1 MDQIE
6 LLKENAR
13 PVKGGRRDAAAL
25 SRALAAGAAPAAASA
40 AAAAEAAAAALA
52 ARRAREATRAGFE
65 ARVAAVSADDAD
77 PLRAWREYAA
87 WLSEAYAAGGEG
99 GGAPQLVDVL
109 ERCTRAVKAD
119 ARLFARL
126 RNDPDYVKIWIAYV
140 RAARS
145 VRAAR
150 RRRGADAV
158 ETRRVCAWNARTRAS
173 RAGAHVRALAA
184 RYAS

>member
-1 MDQIE
+1 
-6 LLKENAR
+6 
-13 PVKGGRRDAAAL
+13 
-25 SRALAAGAAPAAASA
+25 
-40 AAAAEAAAAALA
+40 
-52 ARRAREATRAGFE
+52 
-65 ARVAAVSADDAD
+65 VSADDED

-140 RAARS
+140 RATGSA
-145 VRAAR
+145 RAALRGAERRDAVAALTR
-150 RRRGADAV
+150 RRHGVPPWRN
-158 ETRRVCAWNARTRAS
+158 CAMRAF
-173 RAGAHVRALAA
+173 L
-184 RYAS
+184 